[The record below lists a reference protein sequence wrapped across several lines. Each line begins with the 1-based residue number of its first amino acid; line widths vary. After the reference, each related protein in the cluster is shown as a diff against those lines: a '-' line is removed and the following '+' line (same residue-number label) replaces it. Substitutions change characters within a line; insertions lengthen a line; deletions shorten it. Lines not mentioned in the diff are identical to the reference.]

1 MTGMV
6 PTVTSAWRRGEA
18 FAMAIENDARIDE
31 IEVEG
36 GLGVEAII

>member
-6 PTVTSAWRRGEA
+6 PTVTSVWRRGKS
-18 FAMAIENDARIDE
+18 FAMASEIDARIDE